1 MKKRN
6 RPAPALPAAPLR
18 LDLGC
23 GRSKREGFTGV
34 DILPLEGVDVVHDLF
49 TTPWP
54 FTDDSVQ
61 EVFSSHFIEH
71 TPDLIAFMN
80 ELGRVL
86 IPGGTATLIAPYY
99 TSMRAWQDPTH
110 RRAISEASFL
120 YFNKGWRVAQQ
131 LDHYPITCDFDFTYG
146 YAVNPTWA
154 TRSQEA
160 RDFAIRHYFNAVD
173 DIHVTLT
180 KR

>member
-1 MKKRN
+1 LSGKRAT
-6 RPAPALPAAPLR
+6 RERQAAPLK
-18 LDLGC
+18 LNLAC
-23 GRSKREGFTGV
+23 GQRRHEDYRGV
-34 DILPLEGVDVVHDLF
+34 DRVQTEATDQVVDLEVF
-49 TTPWP
+49 PWP
-54 FTDDSVQ
+54 WPDDAVGA
-61 EVFSSHFIEH
+61 VWCAHYIEH

-80 ELGRVL
+80 ELGRIL
-86 IPGGTATLIAPYY
+86 IPGGTATVIAPYY

-110 RRAISEASFL
+110 TRAISEASFL
-120 YFNKGWRVAQQ
+120 YFNKAWRASQQ
-131 LDHYPITCDFDFTYG
+131 LDHYPITCDFDYTFG

-173 DIHVTLT
+173 DLHVMLT